1 MFCASCL
8 HPTLFTAYRVVVC
21 ASACLSSLKGGSWLT
36 CEGPLS
42 VRLVKSLFA
51 SQSTRAMKQTFRM
64 HGNGICAKLRI
75 YTILDTLRYFEKSLR
90 YCEILWVCE
99 CVCASRVIVA
109 LIRCGTSA
117 PRLRTSLSSWI
128 WSSISS
134 RLRERPWFDFSRFQ
148 MVSDGF
154 RTCWTARN
162 HDSAGVSLCRR
173 FRVLLLWSA
182 HALLQ
187 CSIQATCDQGVLPVT
202 PSHWGLSLT
211 LAAAEGQLKKS
222 NWWRLK

>member
-8 HPTLFTAYRVVVC
+8 HPTLFTAYTVVVC

-51 SQSTRAMKQTFRM
+51 SQSTREMKQTFRM

-75 YTILDTLRYFEKSLR
+75 LYNFGYF
-90 YCEILWVCE
+90 EILWEDFEILWDTVSV
-99 CVCASRVIVA
+99 CVCASRVIVE

-148 MVSDGF
+148 MVWGHVGLS
-154 RTCWTARN
+154 ARN

-173 FRVLLLWSA
+173 FRVLLLWCA

-202 PSHWGLSLT
+202 PSHRGLSLT
-211 LAAAEGQLKKS
+211 LAAAEGQLKSS